1 MNLTLIIPEIFLFL
15 WALLILFV
23 DFFTAEEKKHRLGP
37 LSLVGIV
44 ITVVLVVFSGQGQAF
59 GEMFSADYYSLSFAI
74 IFLGSAFL
82 AICTSIDFARE
93 RIKHQGEYYALILL
107 STVGMMFL
115 AASRELLSMYV
126 SLELT
131 TISLFVLSAYLK
143 TDLKSSEA
151 GLKYMILGAASSAIL
166 LYGISLLY
174 GITGT
179 TVLKGIQAEL
189 VGSAFPGPLLVISL
203 VFIIAGFSFKL
214 AAVPFHMWAPDVYE
228 GAPTPITAYLSV
240 ASKGAG
246 LAAMVRVFFGS
257 LLPVTSEWIP
267 LFMALATMTM
277 VLGNIVAIRQ
287 SNIKRMLAYSSIAQ
301 VGYILVAL
309 SAASE
314 LATTSMILY
323 LLVYMFANIGAFAV
337 VIAFYNHS
345 GTDEICEYA
354 GLSRRSPFLAISLV
368 IFFLSL
374 VGIPPLAGFV
384 GKYLLFLAAIQK
396 GYYWLVGVAVLTS
409 VISLFYY
416 MNVVRQMYFRKPT
429 KNDPVKVSWS
439 LRLALVLSLIG
450 VIAVGVY
457 PDPFVSLISKAASV
471 FVY

>member
-1 MNLTLIIPEIFLFL
+1 MNLTLLVPEIFLFL
-15 WALLILFV
+15 WALVVLLV
-23 DFFTAEEKKHRLGP
+23 DFFTSPERKHRLGP

-44 ITVVLVVFSGQGQAF
+44 ITVVLVLTSGQGQVF
-59 GEMFSADYYSLSFAI
+59 GEMFSADPYSLCFAI

-82 AICTSIDFARE
+82 AISASVDFARE
-93 RIKHQGEYYALILL
+93 RIVHQGEYYALILL

-131 TISLFVLSAYLK
+131 TISLFILAAFLK
-143 TDLKSSEA
+143 TELKSSEA
-151 GLKYMILGAASSAIL
+151 GLKYVILGAASSAIL

-174 GITGT
+174 GITGS
-179 TVLKGIQAEL
+179 TVLDSIQGEL
-189 VGSAFPGPLLVISL
+189 SGSLFPGPLLVISL

-267 LFMALATMTM
+267 LFMALATMAM
-277 VLGNIVAIRQ
+277 ILGNVVAIRQ

-314 LATTSMILY
+314 LSTTSMILY

-337 VIAFYNHS
+337 VIAFYNSS
-345 GTDEICEYA
+345 GSDDIHEYA
-354 GLSRRSPFLAISLV
+354 GLSRRSPFLALSLV

-384 GKYLLFLAAIQK
+384 GKYMLFLAAIQK

-409 VISLFYY
+409 VVSLFYY
-416 MNVVRQMYFRKPT
+416 MNVVKQMYFREPV
-429 KNDPVKVSWS
+429 KNDRVRISWS
-439 LRLALVLSLIG
+439 LRLALLLSLIG
-450 VIAVGVY
+450 VIVVGVY
-457 PDPFVSLISKAASV
+457 PNPFVQLISKAASV

>member
-15 WALLILFV
+15 WALLVLFV
-23 DFFTAEEKKHRLGP
+23 DLLTAQEKKYRLGP
-37 LSLVGIV
+37 LSLVGLA
-44 ITVVLVVFSGQGQAF
+44 ITVVLVVISGQGQTF
-59 GEMFSADYYSLSFAI
+59 GEMFSADPYSLSFAI

-82 AICTSIDFARE
+82 AISVSVDFARE
-93 RIKHQGEYYALILL
+93 RIKYQGEYYALILL

-143 TDLKSSEA
+143 TELKSSEA

-179 TVLKGIQAEL
+179 TVLRGIQAEL
-189 VGSAFPGPLLVISL
+189 VSSAFPGPLLVISL

-267 LFMALATMTM
+267 LFMALATMAM
-277 VLGNIVAIRQ
+277 ILGNIVAIRQ

-323 LLVYMFANIGAFAV
+323 LLAYMFANIGAFAV
-337 VIAFYNHS
+337 VIAFYSSS
-345 GTDEICEYA
+345 GTDDIYDYA
-354 GLSRRSPFLAISLV
+354 GLSRRSPFLALSLV

-396 GYYWLVGVAVLTS
+396 GYYWLVMVAVLTS

-416 MNVVRQMYFRKPT
+416 MNVVKQMYFRKPVR
-429 KNDPVKVSWS
+429 NDPVKVSWS
-439 LRLALVLSLIG
+439 LRLALVLSLLG

-457 PDPFVSLISKAASV
+457 PNPFVSLISKAASV
-471 FVY
+471 FIY